1 MMSRKGLASLVL
13 VTIVTIGPILSASD
27 PATTEKALKLVA
39 QAVQAEID
47 GDLLSRE
54 KFLSEA
60 KQTEAN
66 FAPANWL
73 RGQVFGADGAW
84 ITVDQAI
91 EQAKSD
97 KLLASYEA
105 MRAEQPP
112 TIQGNLQ
119 AAVWCAKNKLPL
131 QCRAHIENVLNFDA
145 DHQLARKLLGHV
157 QVGHEWLTP
166 DEQCRIMLRAAE
178 HRQGFIRFE
187 KQIKLIYKSL
197 DSSAV
202 KVREAATDQ
211 LDKIDD
217 PLAIPVVE
225 SLIDNNQRTCGILID
240 WLGRMDCQAASLA
253 LTRICLSSDGELRS
267 LAIAQLK
274 KKPLHDFV
282 PELVRALTSPVSV
295 FTTPVFNAQGEF
307 SGFRQVF
314 SRETV
319 DSVKTLV
326 SDSQVNYVTGL
337 IPTSPDALERQLP
350 ASPKAIDDLF
360 RANPNSQSI
369 HLYDPNVPM
378 GQRNVY
384 ITKQAGAPSLQ
395 DVLGSEKQ
403 AEFDAQLA
411 IAAMEQAMLMDMPR
425 QLAIAKQQ
433 VAVKENE
440 LTIQKNRI
448 ISELISD
455 ITACEFV
462 DVPGDVWKW
471 WDRVNETSYGEAKS
485 MRRRYENNYVSVPRY
500 QAMPTLGLQYG
511 YTIQKMSCF
520 VAGTEVQTSRG
531 LRKIETILPGDLVL
545 SKDISTG
552 ELSFKP
558 VIAPTTRKPA
568 KTVILKVD
576 DDTIHATTSHL
587 LWVCG
592 KGWTKAGEIKA
603 GDLLHSAAE
612 PAVVISSTPGAELP
626 THNLIVADTH
636 TYFVGASRIL
646 SHDVLPRGAVHE
658 LIPGQF
664 MLTNN
669 R

>member
-1 MMSRKGLASLVL
+1 MSRNALASLVL
-13 VTIVTIGPILSASD
+13 VAIVTTGPTLSASD

-60 KQTEAN
+60 KQTEYD

-73 RGQVFGADGAW
+73 RGQVISADGSW
-84 ITVDQAI
+84 VSVDQAI

-97 KLLASYEA
+97 ELLASYEA

-119 AAVWCAKNKLPL
+119 AAAWCAKNKLPL

-166 DEQCRIMLRAAE
+166 QEQYRMIERAELAK
-178 HRQGFIRFE
+178 RSFAKYQPTIV
-187 KQIKLIYKSL
+187 KLVHNINFGNKKLQQASL
-197 DSSAV
+197 DDLR
-202 KVREAATDQ
+202 K
-211 LDKIDD
+211 LDD
-217 PLAIPVVE
+217 PEAIPVLEKAIE
-225 SLIDNNQRTCGILID
+225 SAGTEIGMMLVTN
-240 WLGRMDCQAASLA
+240 LGRMEHPEAALA
-253 LTRICLSSDGELRS
+253 LARVALFSKDKELKTAAIAELKSKPLYDFIPELLHSMEAPIQCLSV
-267 LAIAQLK
+267 
-274 KKPLHDFV
+274 PLLNDNGLCV
-282 PELVRALTSPVSV
+282 
-295 FTTPVFNAQGEF
+295 
-307 SGFRQVF
+307 GFRQAF
-314 SRETV
+314 SKETSAEV
-319 DSVKTLV
+319 RMQFLEKKNSPVWKTFNLNNGFLV
-326 SDSQVNYVTGL
+326 TFD
-337 IPTSPDALERQLP
+337 
-350 ASPKAIDDLF
+350 
-360 RANPNSQSI
+360 
-369 HLYDPNVPM
+369 
-378 GQRNVY
+378 
-384 ITKQAGAPSLQ
+384 PSLPYGRRHTVFKSTTP
-395 DVLGSEKQ
+395 DVDDTRVQLDEMPQ
-403 AEFDAQLA
+403 FADFRLYEIAQSLA
-411 IAAMEQAMLMDMPR
+411 STINITEAKLNELEVEQSNRERAR
-425 QLAIAKQQ
+425 
-433 VAVKENE
+433 ENE
-440 LTIQKNRI
+440 RI
-448 ISELISD
+448 GELISMVTD
-455 ITACEFV
+455 KKFERL
-462 DVPGDVWKW
+462 PHDVWNW
-471 WDRVNETSYGEAKS
+471 WDEYNQTAYQQSKSSRTRYQTSYSKYS
-485 MRRRYENNYVSVPRY
+485 IPDDYVEVSRF
-500 QAMPTLGLQYG
+500 
-511 YTIQKMSCF
+511 SCF

-576 DDTIHATTSHL
+576 EDTIHATTSHL

-592 KGWTKAGEIKA
+592 KGWTKAGEIKT
-603 GDLLHSAAE
+603 GDLLHAAAD

-626 THNLIVADTH
+626 THNLIVTDTH

-664 MLTNN
+664 VLTNN
-669 R
+669 K